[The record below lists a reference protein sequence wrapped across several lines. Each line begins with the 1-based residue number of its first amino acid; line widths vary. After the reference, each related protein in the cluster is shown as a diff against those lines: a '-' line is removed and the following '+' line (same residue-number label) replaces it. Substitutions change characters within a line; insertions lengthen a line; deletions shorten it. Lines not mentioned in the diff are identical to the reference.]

1 MNKNLK
7 RLIVEPSCC
16 ILIGD
21 RGSGKSC
28 LMALAVKEF
37 KKKGYKVY
45 SNYPYKDCFQIPYK
59 EIVSKNGRKV
69 VLDKEFLYN
78 SDLSNSLVMID
89 EARTVWNARAYASW
103 NELDEE
109 FFNFIRKNNTYVILA
124 TQRYDGIDLNIRCAA
139 DYTFY
144 IQRSRFFRNL
154 SWVDVSRSCQLKISD
169 KTTEVVSRG
178 YTKHATKVVWDI
190 GEMPI
195 KYTYFYRRPYYKV
208 FDTMYTNSLKNPP
221 EDISWDS
228 LAFGESENV
237 SDQNQNDSN

>member
-1 MNKNLK
+1 MNKSLK
-7 RLIVEPSCC
+7 QLVTEPSCS
-16 ILIGD
+16 IYIGD

-28 LMALAVKEF
+28 LMALAVSEF
-37 KKKGYKVY
+37 RKKGFKIY
-45 SNYPYKDCFQIPYK
+45 SNYPYMDSFQIPYK
-59 EIVSKNGRKV
+59 ETVSKSGRKV
-69 VLDKEFLYN
+69 ILDKDFLYN
-78 SDLSNSLVMID
+78 SDLSNSLVLID
-89 EARTVWNARAYASW
+89 EARTVWNARAYTSW

-178 YTKHATKVVWDI
+178 YTKNASKVVWDI

-195 KYTYFYRRPYYKV
+195 KYTYFYRRPYYKD
-208 FDTMYTNSLKNPP
+208 FDTMFITSEKLPP
-221 EDISWDS
+221 EEKSW
-228 LAFGESENV
+228 
-237 SDQNQNDSN
+237 NDVLGS